1 MMEDGRLA
9 AHMGISAILLLAAIG
24 GWGAFAYATYSAR
37 HQERAYRDSM
47 AQVIAERDALR
58 TEASQF
64 RADAERTRQ
73 ALERS
78 QAELVKAR
86 TQPPP
91 SLLPANSPSPVV
103 PSRATLPPPV
113 TAPRTPS
120 GR

>member
-37 HQERAYRDSM
+37 HQERAFRDRM

-78 QAELVKAR
+78 QAELAKAR
-86 TQPPP
+86 TPPP
-91 SLLPANSPSPVV
+91 PQPVASTAPV
-103 PSRATLPPPV
+103 APPRVTPPPAGM
-113 TAPRTPS
+113 APRTPPA
-120 GR
+120 R